1 MDVDPRSPQPPPSA
15 LRRAAGVAALAE
27 QHLQR
32 TQAQQ
37 TEEEEEGDE
46 DGGEGE
52 GEEAVG
58 VSPARRLAST
68 LGGPRRVPASAP
80 DAAPRYDTTAGG
92 GGGGGVGG
100 AGEGDEG
107 GEEGEEASGLGS
119 PGGIAARAATAK
131 TLRLK
136 ASLVNVGQRISAI
149 AGRFEH

>member
-1 MDVDPRSPQPPPSA
+1 MDVDPRSPAPQHPPSA
-15 LRRAAGVAALAE
+15 LRRAAGVAMLAE

-37 TEEEEEGDE
+37 TEEE
-46 DGGEGE
+46 GE
-52 GEEAVG
+52 GEEEEVG

-68 LGGPRRVPASAP
+68 LGGPRRVPAGAP
-80 DAAPRYDTTAGG
+80 DAAPRFDETVG
-92 GGGGGVGG
+92 GG
-100 AGEGDEG
+100 AGEEGEDEG
-107 GEEGEEASGLGS
+107 EGEGGTAGLGS

-149 AGRFEH
+149 AGRFEQ

>member
-1 MDVDPRSPQPPPSA
+1 MDVDPRSPQQQQPPSA

-27 QHLQR
+27 PHLQR

-37 TEEEEEGDE
+37 TEEEEEVEE

-92 GGGGGVGG
+92 GGGGG

>member
-1 MDVDPRSPQPPPSA
+1 VDARSPQQQQPPSA
-15 LRRAAGVAALAE
+15 LRRAAGIAALAE

-32 TQAQQ
+32 SQAQQ
-37 TEEEEEGDE
+37 TEED
-46 DGGEGE
+46 GEGE
-52 GEEAVG
+52 GEGEGAAG

-80 DAAPRYDTTAGG
+80 DAAPRYDTTAGAG
-92 GGGGGVGG
+92 FG
-100 AGEGDEG
+100 GEGEGEGEGGEG

-136 ASLVNVGQRISAI
+136 ASLVSVGQRISAI